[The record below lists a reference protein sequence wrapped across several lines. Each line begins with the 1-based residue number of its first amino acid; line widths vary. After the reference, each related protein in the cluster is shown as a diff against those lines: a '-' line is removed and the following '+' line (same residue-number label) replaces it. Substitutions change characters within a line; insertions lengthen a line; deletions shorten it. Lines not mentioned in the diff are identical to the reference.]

1 MLLVADSGSTKTDWK
16 LIEKGVVKA
25 LYETIGFNPY
35 IIPSDAVLEELNKSA
50 LKAISTEVEEVHLY
64 AAGCSTK
71 ANQELLQK
79 PLAQFFI
86 NAKVN
91 VNHDLMAAA
100 RATCGNNEG
109 MVAILGTG
117 SNSCLYNGTEVI
129 ENVRAL
135 GYVLGDYGSGA
146 DIGKAFLQKVFAKE
160 FNESL
165 QHKFDSQI
173 ELNEV
178 LDAVYKKPLPNR
190 YLASFNEMVAENISE
205 KEVEELVKSRLR
217 LFFEYNVC
225 KYSNYKNYPLHIV
238 GSIGV
243 VYKHIIEAIAKEYSL
258 NLGEVI
264 QKPIDNLVSYHLNK
278 INL

>member
-1 MLLVADSGSTKTDWK
+1 MILVADSGSTKTDWK
-16 LIEKGVVKA
+16 LIENGLVKA
-25 LYETIGFNPY
+25 SFQTIGFNPY
-35 IIPSDAVLEELNKSA
+35 IIDVDAVLEELNQSDLQA
-50 LKAISTEVEEVHLY
+50 FCSEVEEVHLY

-71 ANQELLQK
+71 ANQELLK
-79 PLAQFFI
+79 VPLAKFFI

-117 SNSCLYNGTEVI
+117 SNSCLYDGSEVI

-146 DIGKAFLQKVFAKE
+146 DIGKAFLQQVFANE
-160 FNESL
+160 FNEVL
-165 QHKFDSQI
+165 QHKFDNQI
-173 ELNEV
+173 QINEV

-190 YLASFNEMVAENISE
+190 YLASFNKLVAENISE
-205 KEVEELVKSRLR
+205 KEIAELVKSRLR
-217 LFFEYNVC
+217 LFFEYNIC
-225 KYSNYKNYPLHIV
+225 KYSNFSQHPLHIV
-238 GSIGV
+238 GSIGL
-243 VYKHIIEAIAKEYSL
+243 VYKDLIQQVAKEFEVE
-258 NLGEVI
+258 LGEVI

-278 INL
+278 INF

>member
-1 MLLVADSGSTKTDWK
+1 MILIADSGSTKTDWK
-16 LIEKGVVKA
+16 LIEKGEVKA
-25 LYETIGFNPY
+25 SYETIGFNPY
-35 IIPSDAVLEELNKSA
+35 IISSDAVLEELNQSD
-50 LKAISTEVEEVHLY
+50 LKVIDNEVEEVHLY

-71 ANQELLQK
+71 ANQELLQVT
-79 PLAQFFI
+79 LAKFFK

-100 RATCGNNEG
+100 RATCFNNEG

-117 SNSCLYNGTEVI
+117 SNSCLYNGSEVI

-160 FNESL
+160 FNEGL
-165 QHKFDSQI
+165 QYKFDNQI
-173 ELNEV
+173 QINEV

-190 YLASFNEMVAENISE
+190 YLASFNKIVAENISE
-205 KEVEELVKSRLR
+205 KEVEELVKSRLI
-217 LFFEYNVC
+217 LFFEYNIC
-225 KYSNYKNYPLHIV
+225 KYSNFSQYPLHIV

-243 VYKHIIEAIAKEYSL
+243 VYKHIIEAIAKDYGL
-258 NLGEVI
+258 KLGEVI

-278 INL
+278 INF